1 MYLKKKRK
9 IMLQETIFNLKD
21 LTKEE
26 RDVILYPNMD
36 KGEYFARTSQKKAY
50 FDLFWVFRYR
60 GDFKMARKY
69 EILSDHDAI
78 LSLESSGSDCF
89 MKNEYEYYEWR
100 KKNP

>member
-1 MYLKKKRK
+1 
-9 IMLQETIFNLKD
+9 
-21 LTKEE
+21 
-26 RDVILYPNMD
+26 
-36 KGEYFARTSQKKAY
+36 
-50 FDLFWVFRYR
+50 
-60 GDFKMARKY
+60 MARKY